1 MKYGVVIFPS
11 KPLQD
16 KVNGYRKRYDPHYA
30 LVSPH
35 ITLKSSFD
43 AGDDDVTVIAEKL
56 RKIAA
61 LHQPF
66 SYHVSKVKSFEPV
79 NNVIYFKVD
88 LNDTLTSLYEMMHT
102 DDFPGEEPYAFV
114 PHLTIGQELSDDE
127 HSDVYGSL
135 QMDAIELTEIADRFH
150 LLYQLENGAWT
161 VHETFL
167 LGKDA

>member
-11 KPLQD
+11 KSLQD

-30 LVSPH
+30 LIAPH
-35 ITLKSSFD
+35 ITLKSPFD
-43 AGDDDVTVIAEKL
+43 ADDQSIKEVAQKL
-56 RKIAA
+56 RRIAA

-88 LNDTLTSLYEMMHT
+88 PNDTLTSLYEMLHT
-102 DDFPGEEPYAFV
+102 DEFPGEESYRFV
-114 PHLTIGQELSDDE
+114 PHLTIGQQLSNDE
-127 HSDVYGSL
+127 HSDVYGAL
-135 QMDAIELTEIADRFH
+135 QMESIDLTETADRLH
-150 LLYQLENGAWT
+150 LLYQLENGSWT

>member
-11 KPLQD
+11 KSLQD

-30 LVSPH
+30 LIAPH
-35 ITLKSSFD
+35 ITLKSPFD
-43 AGDDDVTVIAEKL
+43 ADDQSINEVAEKL
-56 RKIAA
+56 RHIAA

-88 LNDTLTSLYEMMHT
+88 PNDTLTSLYEMLHT
-102 DDFPGEEPYAFV
+102 DEFPGEESYRFV
-114 PHLTIGQELSDDE
+114 PHITIGQRLSNDE
-127 HSDVYGSL
+127 HSDVYGAL
-135 QMDAIELTEIADRFH
+135 QMESIDLTETADRLH
-150 LLYQLENGAWT
+150 LLYQLENGSWT

>member
-11 KPLQD
+11 KTLQD
-16 KVNGYRKRYDPHYA
+16 RVNGYRKRYDPHYA

-35 ITLKSSFD
+35 ITLKGPFD
-43 AGDDDVTVIAEKL
+43 ADADDLASISEKL
-56 RKIAA
+56 RKVAA
-61 LHQPF
+61 VHQPF

-79 NNVIYFKVD
+79 SNVIYFKVD
-88 LNDTLTSLYEMMHT
+88 PNDTLISLYDMMHT
-102 DDFPGEEPYAFV
+102 DHFPGKELFPFV
-114 PHLTIGQELSDDE
+114 PHITIGQNLSDDE

-135 QMDAIELTEIADRFH
+135 KMDSIDLTEIADRFH
-150 LLYQLENGAWT
+150 LLYQLENGVWT

>member
-11 KPLQD
+11 KSLQD

-30 LVSPH
+30 LITPH
-35 ITLKSSFD
+35 ITLKSPFD
-43 AGDDDVTVIAEKL
+43 AEDQDIQQLAEKL
-56 RKIAA
+56 RRIAA

-66 SYHVSKVKSFEPV
+66 TYHVSKVKSFEPV

-88 LNDTLTSLYEMMHT
+88 PNSTLDLLYKEMHT
-102 DDFPGEEPYAFV
+102 EDFPGEEPYAFV
-114 PHLTIGQELSDDE
+114 PHITIGQQLSNDE

-135 QMDAIELTEIADRFH
+135 QMESIDLTEKADRFH
-150 LLYQLENGAWT
+150 LLYQLDNGSWT
-161 VHETFL
+161 VYETFL